1 MFDAFAEQRI
11 LLIIQPRRDL
21 CPIVSLQSPDCGW
34 KKITL
39 FHGNMAPFVLDEVA
53 SDIVDGLS
61 QKISIGKYALDRLSD
76 TVQTFGADP
85 VVGCD
90 ISDSGGC
97 NRITDFQL
105 LEDHVLRGMM
115 VEIGIDH
122 EIGNNRLDDL
132 VVRTVSASKDAQLP
146 LENEEQLFDIAMFL
160 A

>member
-61 QKISIGKYALDRLSD
+61 QKITIGKYALDRLSD

-97 NRITDFQL
+97 NRITDFQR
-105 LEDHVLRGMM
+105 LEYHVLRRMM

-122 EIGNNRLDDL
+122 EIGITAWMQKVENLDVGKCFVPCPNSD
-132 VVRTVSASKDAQLP
+132 VAQ
-146 LENEEQLFDIAMFL
+146 
-160 A
+160 